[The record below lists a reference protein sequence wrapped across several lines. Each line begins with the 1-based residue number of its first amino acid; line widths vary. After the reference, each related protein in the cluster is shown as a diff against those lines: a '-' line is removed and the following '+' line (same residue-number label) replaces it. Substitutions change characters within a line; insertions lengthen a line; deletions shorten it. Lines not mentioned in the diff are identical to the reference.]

1 MEDTELLHF
10 SKKKPNIFYG
20 WWIVFSAG
28 IVQWYSSAVF
38 WRGFPPFFDAIL
50 NTFGWSSA
58 ATGAALSIQRSESGL
73 ISPFVGTVINKFG
86 PKRVMAFGILL
97 TGGAFIWMSRMQD
110 LWEFYFAITIL
121 TLGMSFGTFIIFV
134 AVVGNW
140 FNKNRGKAI
149 SILMSGAGLGGITVP
164 LLVLGIDEFGWRNL
178 LFAVGI
184 GFWILGF
191 PTALVLRSDPEN
203 YGQYPDG
210 IKPETNIENDEI
222 LDAREKGMSVS
233 NALKSGNF
241 WKLALATGLSQAVF
255 TSNLFHLTS
264 FKEFGLT
271 TAIAATIIGLSWWGD
286 IAGRITVGFITDKF
300 DRKIL
305 LTISFSLLTLGIS
318 GIAIMG
324 MYENS
329 SLFPRNIG
337 IVMFILFF
345 GLGFGSSVPLRLT
358 LAADYFGRKNYG
370 SMIGILN
377 TVGAVFG
384 TLSPLLVGLTKD
396 ITGEYKYAYYILS
409 VGMILAIPLVI
420 SLKKNINS

>member
-1 MEDTELLHF
+1 MH
-10 SKKKPNIFYG
+10 SNSKKPNIFYG
-20 WWIVFSAG
+20 WWIVLSAG

-50 NTFGWSSA
+50 STFGWSSA

-73 ISPFVGTVINKFG
+73 ISPFVGTVIKKFG

-97 TGGAFIWMSRMQD
+97 TGGSFIWMSRMQS
-110 LWEFYFAITIL
+110 LWEFYCAITIL

-164 LLVLGIDEFGWRNL
+164 LIVLGIDEFGWSSM

-184 GFWILGF
+184 GFWVLGF
-191 PTALVLRSDPEN
+191 PTSLVLRGDPEN

-210 IKPETNIENDEI
+210 IKPELDSNDDI
-222 LDAREKGMSVS
+222 VDAREKGVSVS
-233 NALKSGNF
+233 HALKTGNF

-271 TAIAATIIGLSWWGD
+271 TTIAATIIGLSWWGD

-305 LTISFSLLTLGIS
+305 LTISFTLLTLGIS
-318 GIAIMG
+318 GVAIMG
-324 MYENS
+324 MDGTIDFLPQ
-329 SLFPRNIG
+329 SLG

-396 ITGEYKYAYYILS
+396 ITGEYIYAYYILS
-409 VGMILAIPLVI
+409 IGMILAIPLVL

>member
-255 TSNLFHLTS
+255 TRNLFHLTS

-329 SLFPRNIG
+329 SLLPRNIG

>member
-1 MEDTELLHF
+1 MEDMELLP
-10 SKKKPNIFYG
+10 SNSKKPNIFYG
-20 WWIVFSAG
+20 WWIVLSAG

-50 NTFGWSSA
+50 STFGWSSA

-73 ISPFVGTVINKFG
+73 ISPFVGTVIKKFG

-97 TGGAFIWMSRMQD
+97 TGGSFIWMSRMQS
-110 LWEFYFAITIL
+110 LWEFYCAITIL

-164 LLVLGIDEFGWRNL
+164 LIVLGIDEFGWRSM

-184 GFWILGF
+184 GFWVLGF
-191 PTALVLRSDPEN
+191 PTSLVLRGDPEN

-210 IKPETNIENDEI
+210 IKPELDSNDDI
-222 LDAREKGMSVS
+222 VDAREKGVSVS
-233 NALKSGNF
+233 HALKTGNF

-271 TAIAATIIGLSWWGD
+271 TTIAATIIGLSWWGD

-305 LTISFSLLTLGIS
+305 LTISFTLLTLGIS
-318 GIAIMG
+318 GVAIMG
-324 MYENS
+324 MDGTIDF
-329 SLFPRNIG
+329 LPRNLG

-396 ITGEYKYAYYILS
+396 ITGEYIYAYYILS
-409 VGMILAIPLVI
+409 VGMVLAIPLVL
-420 SLKKNINS
+420 SLKKSINS

>member
-1 MEDTELLHF
+1 MEDMELLH
-10 SKKKPNIFYG
+10 SNSKKPNIFYG
-20 WWIVFSAG
+20 WWIVLSAG

-50 NTFGWSSA
+50 STFGWSSA

-73 ISPFVGTVINKFG
+73 ISPFVGTVIKKFG

-97 TGGAFIWMSRMQD
+97 TGGSFIWMSRMQS
-110 LWEFYFAITIL
+110 LWEFYCAITIL

-140 FNKNRGKAI
+140 YNKNRGKAI

-164 LLVLGIDEFGWRNL
+164 LIVLGIDEFGWRSM

-184 GFWILGF
+184 GFWVLGF
-191 PTALVLRSDPEN
+191 PTSLVLRGDPEN
-203 YGQYPDG
+203 YGQHPDG
-210 IKPETNIENDEI
+210 IKPEPNNNDDI
-222 LDAREKGMSVS
+222 VDAREKGVSVS
-233 NALKSGNF
+233 HALKTGNF

-271 TAIAATIIGLSWWGD
+271 TTIAATIIGLSWWGD

-305 LTISFSLLTLGIS
+305 LTISFTLLTLGIS
-318 GIAIMG
+318 GVAIMG
-324 MYENS
+324 MDGTIDFLPQ
-329 SLFPRNIG
+329 SLG

-396 ITGEYKYAYYILS
+396 ITGEYIYAYYILS
-409 VGMILAIPLVI
+409 IGMILAIPLVL